1 MNRGETKH
9 LVTRYGSGGIVPVED
24 LISVEAPLEIF
35 LDGKPFYMTMRLP
48 GNEIALALGYCFSEG
63 IINSSDDV
71 LLTHYCEE
79 GTGNRVYM
87 TLDQERKDQA
97 PFKAKE
103 RKTPAYSSC
112 GICGKEL
119 IQEICSVLQ
128 TRELS
133 FSLPVSKIDE
143 LINTVIK
150 HQTYFKTTGAT
161 HAAAAFNKDLKILAI
176 SEDIG
181 RHNAIDKTLGKLLLE
196 HKIAEPAI
204 IVTTSRISYEIVQKA
219 ARTGA
224 EILIGISS
232 ATSLAVEL
240 ANETNIT
247 LIGFARHSGGNI
259 YTAVDR
265 IIST

>member
-1 MNRGETKH
+1 MNRGEKKH
-9 LVTRYGSGGIVPVED
+9 LVTRYGNGAVFPVED
-24 LISVEAPLEIF
+24 LMPVEEPLEIF

-48 GNEIALALGYCFSEG
+48 SDEIPLALGYCFSEG
-63 IINSSDDV
+63 VIDSSDDV
-71 LLTHYCEE
+71 LLTYYCEE
-79 GTGNRVYM
+79 ETGNRVYM
-87 TLDQERKDQA
+87 TLAQGRKDQT
-97 PFKAKE
+97 PLKE
-103 RKTPAYSSC
+103 RKAPAYSSC

-119 IQEICSVLQ
+119 IEEICARLQ
-128 TRELS
+128 KRE
-133 FSLPVSKIDE
+133 FSLCLPVSQIDE
-143 LINTVIK
+143 LISTVIR

-161 HAAAAFNKDLKILAI
+161 HAAAAFDKELRLLAI

-196 HKIAEPAI
+196 NKVTEPAI

-240 ANETNIT
+240 ANDTNLT
-247 LIGFARHSGGNI
+247 LIGFARRNGGNI
-259 YTAVDR
+259 YTAVER